1 MTGDFGNNLLPHHSD
16 LIRGSSIT
24 PDVARARGYWSAETK
39 CELEKLGFSRP
50 QQLVPSLVIPIWNTQ
65 GEIALHQIRPDDPR
79 CKSDGKPLKYET
91 PRGARMAL
99 DVPPMACQWIDD
111 PSRPLF
117 ITEGARKADAAVSKG
132 LCCVALLGVWN
143 FRGSNAKGG
152 KVALADWENVALN
165 DRKVYICFDSDVM
178 EKVEVH
184 LALERLGELLK

>member
-1 MTGDFGNNLLPHHSD
+1 VNAEYGEKLLPHHAD
-16 LIRGSSIT
+16 LLRDSSIT
-24 PDVARARGYWSAETK
+24 TEVARVRRYWSAEKK
-39 CELEKLGFSRP
+39 CELEKLGFSRQ
-50 QQLVPSLVIPIWNTQ
+50 QQLVPALVIPIWNTQ
-65 GEIALHQIRPDDPR
+65 GEIALHQIRPDHPR

-99 DVPPMACQWIDD
+99 DVPPMARPWIDD

-152 KVALADWENVALN
+152 KVALPDLEHVALN
-165 DRKVYICFDSDVM
+165 GRRVYICFDSDVM
-178 EKVEVH
+178 EKIQVH
-184 LALERLGELLK
+184 RALERLGELLR